1 MNIEIRLLMISQ
13 QSTEV
18 FEGDAIAVDRRVL
31 AWNEEV
37 SEVEVFLHE
46 KCDIDGS
53 DGEEEPCTI
62 LLHLHY

>member
-1 MNIEIRLLMISQ
+1 MNIEIRLLVIRQ

-18 FEGDAIAVDRRVL
+18 FEGDAIAVDRCIL

-53 DGEEEPCTI
+53 DGEEEPCAI

>member
-1 MNIEIRLLMISQ
+1 MNIEIRLLVIRQ

-53 DGEEEPCTI
+53 DGEEEPRAI